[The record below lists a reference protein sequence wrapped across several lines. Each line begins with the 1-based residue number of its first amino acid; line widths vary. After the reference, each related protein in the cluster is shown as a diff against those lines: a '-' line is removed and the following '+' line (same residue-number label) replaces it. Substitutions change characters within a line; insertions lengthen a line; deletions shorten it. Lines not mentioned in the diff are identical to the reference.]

1 MSGGPQP
8 VRGEVSHCV
17 DEQDA
22 SMNHI
27 SVIGTGYVGLVTGA
41 CLAEL
46 GHDVCCLDIDADKI
60 AALRAGRVPFYEPG
74 LAELVA
80 RMQAAGRIR
89 FTTSYAEAVPAAEFV
104 FIAVNTPAGAEG
116 QADLM
121 AVRSAV
127 RALAPLL
134 RPGAVI
140 VNKSTVPIGTGD
152 LVAWLVARYTR
163 VPFSVVSNPEFL
175 REGSALEDFRHP
187 DRVVFGAR
195 DRAAAERV
203 AALYGQL
210 TCPVIITDI
219 RTAEMIK
226 YASNAFL
233 ATRISF
239 INEIAAICERLG
251 ADVTE
256 VARGMGYDRRI
267 GHHFLQAGI
276 GWGGSCFP
284 KDVRALIHMAA
295 ASGSHPQLLRA
306 VVEIN
311 HDQRLRVVQKLQT
324 LLGSLEER
332 VVALWGLAFKPN
344 TDDLRNAPA
353 LELAELLRHE
363 GCLLRAYDPVA
374 MERARALLPSVALC
388 GDAYEAA
395 TGADAVVLVTEWDE
409 FRHLDLPRLRA
420 LMRTPVL
427 IDGRNALDPAAVRAC
442 GIVYAGV
449 GRGHPPAQLASAPP
463 DGAAAAWDDASL
475 PDALRTAAHVG
486 GALPHQG

>member
-1 MSGGPQP
+1 MS
-8 VRGEVSHCV
+8 EIC
-17 DEQDA
+17 
-22 SMNHI
+22 
-27 SVIGTGYVGLVTGA
+27 VIGAGYVGLVTGA

-46 GHDVCCLDIDADKI
+46 GHQVSCLDIDADKI

-80 RMQAAGRIR
+80 AMQAAGRIR
-89 FTTSYAEAVPAAEFV
+89 FTTSYTEAVPGAEFV

-152 LVAWLVARYTR
+152 LVAWLVARHTR
-163 VPFSVVSNPEFL
+163 VPFSVVSHPEFL
-175 REGSALEDFRHP
+175 REGSALADFRHP
-187 DRVVFGAR
+187 DRMVFGSP

-210 TCPVIITDI
+210 SCPVIITDI

-311 HDQRLRVVQKLQT
+311 HDQRLRVVQKLQV

-353 LELAELLRHE
+353 LELAELLRHA

-374 MERARALLPSVALC
+374 MERARALLPGVTLC

-395 TGADAVVLVTEWDE
+395 SGADAVVLVTEWDE
-409 FRHLDLPRLRA
+409 FRRLDLARVRA

-427 IDGRNALDPAAVRAC
+427 VDGRNALDPAAVRAC

-449 GRGHPPAQLASAPP
+449 GRGHPPEQPVPAPMNGATVAWDKAAAPP
-463 DGAAAAWDDASL
+463 TA
-475 PDALRTAAHVG
+475 RTVAHAG
-486 GALPHQG
+486 RALPEQGRTVG

>member
-1 MSGGPQP
+1 MS
-8 VRGEVSHCV
+8 EIC
-17 DEQDA
+17 
-22 SMNHI
+22 
-27 SVIGTGYVGLVTGA
+27 VIGVGYVGLVTGA

-46 GHDVCCLDIDADKI
+46 GHQVSCLDIDADKI
-60 AALRAGRVPFYEPG
+60 AALRVGRVPFYEPG

-80 RMQAAGRIR
+80 RMLAAGRLR

-152 LVAWLVARYTR
+152 LVAWLVARHTR
-163 VPFSVVSNPEFL
+163 VPFSVVSHPEFL
-175 REGSALEDFRHP
+175 REGSALADFRHP
-187 DRVVFGAR
+187 DRMVFGSQ

-203 AALYGQL
+203 AALYGEL
-210 TCPVIITDI
+210 RCPVIITDI

-226 YASNAFL
+226 YASNAYL

-311 HDQRLRVVQKLQT
+311 HDQRLRVVQKLQA

-374 MERARALLPSVALC
+374 MERARALLPGVTLC

-409 FRHLDLPRLRA
+409 FRRLDLPRLRA

-427 IDGRNALDPAAVRAC
+427 VDGRNALDPAAVRAC

-449 GRGHPPAQLASAPP
+449 GRGHPPEQPVPAPMNGATVAWDAAAPP
-463 DGAAAAWDDASL
+463 STARTVAHAGRAL
-475 PDALRTAAHVG
+475 PDQGRTPG
-486 GALPHQG
+486 

>member
-1 MSGGPQP
+1 MSQ
-8 VRGEVSHCV
+8 
-17 DEQDA
+17 
-22 SMNHI
+22 I
-27 SVIGTGYVGLVTGA
+27 SVIGAGYVGLVTGA

-46 GHDVCCLDIDADKI
+46 GHHVCCLDIDADKI

-80 RMQAAGRIR
+80 AMRADGRIR
-89 FTTSYAEAVPAAEFV
+89 FTTSYAEAVPGAEFI

-152 LVAWLVARYTR
+152 LVTWLVARHTR
-163 VPFSVVSNPEFL
+163 VPFSVVSHPEFL
-175 REGSALEDFRHP
+175 REGSALDDFRHP
-187 DRVVFGAR
+187 DRLVFGAR
-195 DRAAAERV
+195 ERAAAERV

-210 TCPVIITDI
+210 SCPVIITDI

-311 HDQRLRVVQKLQT
+311 HDQRLRVVQKLQA

-374 MERARALLPSVALC
+374 MERARALLPGVTLC
-388 GDAYEAA
+388 GDAYDAA
-395 TGADAVVLVTEWDE
+395 SGADAVVLVTEWDE
-409 FRHLDLPRLRA
+409 FRHLDLPRVRA

-442 GIVYAGV
+442 GIVYVGV